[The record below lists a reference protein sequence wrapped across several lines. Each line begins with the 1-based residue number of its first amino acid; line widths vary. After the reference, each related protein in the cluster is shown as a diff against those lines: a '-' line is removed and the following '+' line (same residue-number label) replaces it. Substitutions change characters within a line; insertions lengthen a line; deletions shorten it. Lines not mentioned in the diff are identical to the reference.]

1 VIFHI
6 SAEKNGKDAKN
17 DISLQQYAPIAT
29 KFGVMA
35 LNMSLKCTVV
45 KNSHFKNPRWRTAAI
60 LTKNATS
67 HNDEERVSQTYR
79 PSAILDFD
87 FLTARALERCS
98 ASSCQ
103 ILWRSV

>member
-1 VIFHI
+1 
-6 SAEKNGKDAKN
+6 
-17 DISLQQYAPIAT
+17 
-29 KFGVMA
+29 MA
-35 LNMSLKCTVV
+35 LNMSLKCTAV

-87 FLTARALERCS
+87 FLTARALEMFCIIVPNFVEIGIVL
-98 ASSCQ
+98 Q
-103 ILWRSV
+103 IYHNFLAFF